1 MDKFIEIPVNGEKC
15 IVNVDAIQ
23 CVRPIGEGCSIHLLD
38 GNLKSI
44 QTEMPYEEL
53 RSLILGK

>member
-1 MDKFIEIPVNGEKC
+1 MSKFIEIPVNGEKC

-23 CVRPIGEGCSIHLLD
+23 CVRPSEKGCSIHLLD
-38 GNLKSI
+38 GNLKGI

-53 RSLILGK
+53 RSLIIDK